1 MLPVGFR
8 RRRRRTRRGYSGHR
22 AKLPAEGAPERDGD
36 RDAKAHLD
44 GTFLLRTDD
53 ESLSAQDIVVGDTWR
68 NIRSKLD
75 RMHLVTMTTSKG
87 TVSKRSELTPDQRH
101 ILGCLELPE
110 PPLFCEF
117 TPAPDEDVAP
127 AP

>member
-1 MLPVGFR
+1 MLPVEFR

-44 GTFLLRTDD
+44 GTFLLRPDD

-87 TVSKRSELTPDQRH
+87 TVSKRSELTPD
-101 ILGCLELPE
+101 
-110 PPLFCEF
+110 
-117 TPAPDEDVAP
+117 
-127 AP
+127 